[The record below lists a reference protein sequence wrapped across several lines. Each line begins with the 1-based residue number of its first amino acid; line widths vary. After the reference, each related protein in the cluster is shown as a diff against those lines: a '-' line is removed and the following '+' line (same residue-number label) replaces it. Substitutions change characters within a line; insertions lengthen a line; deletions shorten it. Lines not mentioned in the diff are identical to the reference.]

1 MALSTGMRRMLTE
14 AGLWAG
20 VGAIGVL
27 AFAHL
32 DRIASVAVPRL
43 AALDRASAT
52 PLPPRRSSGVE
63 IRADAHGHF
72 IAPATV
78 NGRSVDVMVDT
89 GASLVALTYE
99 DAQRAG
105 IRVRPSDFTQRVTTA
120 NGHAKVAPI
129 RLDAV
134 AIGDVV
140 VRDVGA
146 VVAESGR
153 LETTLLGMTF
163 LSRLARVE
171 ISGGRL
177 VLEE

>member
-1 MALSTGMRRMLTE
+1 MALSSGMRRMLTE

-20 VGAIGVL
+20 IGAVGVL
-27 AFAHL
+27 AFAHF
-32 DRIASVAVPRL
+32 DRIAAVAVPRL
-43 AALDRASAT
+43 AALDQAHHGSHRPQSAN
-52 PLPPRRSSGVE
+52 GVE
-63 IRADAHGHF
+63 IRADNFGHF
-72 IAPATV
+72 IAPAVV
-78 NGRSVDVMVDT
+78 NGRSIDVMVDT

-99 DAQRAG
+99 DAARAG

-120 NGHAKVAPI
+120 NGHAKVAPV
-129 RLDAV
+129 RLDAI

-163 LSRLARVE
+163 LSRLGRVE

-177 VLEE
+177 VLED